1 MAKPSSTQTADGW
14 SIYRRLL
21 GYSVRY
27 WPYFVISLM
36 GFAAYAST
44 QSALAHMMKYFVD
57 GLESKDADLV
67 TFIPLAV
74 VAISIVRGI
83 GFFCGNYFM
92 SKISLSVVNDLRKQ
106 MFDHMLVLPSAF
118 HDQCNSG
125 ELVSMITYNVNQV
138 TNAATNAI
146 KVLFREG
153 LTVIALL
160 GYLLYQN

>member
-92 SKISLSVVNDLRKQ
+92 
-106 MFDHMLVLPSAF
+106 
-118 HDQCNSG
+118 
-125 ELVSMITYNVNQV
+125 
-138 TNAATNAI
+138 
-146 KVLFREG
+146 
-153 LTVIALL
+153 
-160 GYLLYQN
+160 

>member
-1 MAKPSSTQTADGW
+1 M
-14 SIYRRLL
+14 
-21 GYSVRY
+21 
-27 WPYFVISLM
+27 
-36 GFAAYAST
+36 
-44 QSALAHMMKYFVD
+44 
-57 GLESKDADLV
+57 
-67 TFIPLAV
+67 
-74 VAISIVRGI
+74 
-83 GFFCGNYFM
+83 
-92 SKISLSVVNDLRKQ
+92 NDLRKQ

-160 GYLLYQN
+160 GYLLYQNWELTLIFILVTPVLAGLIVYTSKLFRRMRYRRPSAGRYTSRRL